1 MRGLWPRRVFS
12 NGVILNVPMQ
22 QVLYQG
28 TTSVVPM
35 PPIELSGLY
44 SLRKNSFV
52 ASFVTRARL

>member
-28 TTSVVPM
+28 TTSVS
-35 PPIELSGLY
+35 II
-44 SLRKNSFV
+44 SF
-52 ASFVTRARL
+52 TQREGRLIRSMDVDQVDSRGE